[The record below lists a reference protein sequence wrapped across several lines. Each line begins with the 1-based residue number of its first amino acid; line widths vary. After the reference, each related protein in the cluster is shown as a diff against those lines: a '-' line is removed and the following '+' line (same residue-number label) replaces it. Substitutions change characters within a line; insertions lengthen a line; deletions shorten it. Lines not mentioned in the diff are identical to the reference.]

1 MEYLPVNPYDEA
13 AVQKDLD
20 WMACKEEAMFVVSG
34 IFTTREK
41 AEIINAVIC
50 VSEAFC
56 VSSAGGFFI
65 GFHAAASASMAF
77 IQSLT

>member
-1 MEYLPVNPYDEA
+1 MKYLSVNPCDEA

-20 WMACKEEAMFVVSG
+20 WMVCKEEAMFVVG
-34 IFTTREK
+34 RIFTTRK
-41 AEIINAVIC
+41 NAEIINAVMC

-65 GFHAAASASMAF
+65 EFHAAASASMAF

>member
-1 MEYLPVNPYDEA
+1 MYPNDEA

-20 WMACKEEAMFVVSG
+20 WMAFKEEAMFVVGG
-34 IFTTREK
+34 IFTTREN

-50 VSEAFC
+50 VSEASC

-65 GFHAAASASMAF
+65 EVSH
-77 IQSLT
+77 

>member
-1 MEYLPVNPYDEA
+1 MEYVSIYPCNEA

-20 WMACKEEAMFVVSG
+20 WMACKEEAMFVVG
-34 IFTTREK
+34 RIFTK
-41 AEIINAVIC
+41 WKNAEIICFVMC
-50 VSEAFC
+50 VSEASC

-65 GFHAAASASMAF
+65 GFHAAVSASMAF